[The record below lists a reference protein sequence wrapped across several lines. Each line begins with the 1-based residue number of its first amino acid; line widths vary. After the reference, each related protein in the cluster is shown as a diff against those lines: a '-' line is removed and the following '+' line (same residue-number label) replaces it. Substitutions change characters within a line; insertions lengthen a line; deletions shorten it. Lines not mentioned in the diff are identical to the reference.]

1 MELIPTIL
9 DQLHSEVIVKT
20 ALSAAKSERW
30 LEIPFHKLFVLAAT
44 GNSWFVGKPYLI
56 RFWKSSALPAQS
68 NLPIACSGCVWSWA
82 KEERHPDVPRPSA
95 QSCLWLREL
104 RHRGDP
110 TAMIRAYDLLEHW
123 LRFME

>member
-44 GNSWFVGKPYLI
+44 GNSWFVGNSYLI
-56 RFWKSSALPAQS
+56 DYIGIVR
-68 NLPIACSGCVWSWA
+68 
-82 KEERHPDVPRPSA
+82 RPPGMFAS
-95 QSCLWLREL
+95 QK
-104 RHRGDP
+104 
-110 TAMIRAYDLLEHW
+110 TFI
-123 LRFME
+123 

>member
-44 GNSWFVGKPYLI
+44 GNSGLSAI
-56 RFWKSSALPAQS
+56 RKRYQDHLVEKSAFCASGPAQTF
-68 NLPIACSGCVWSWA
+68 SW
-82 KEERHPDVPRPSA
+82 
-95 QSCLWLREL
+95 L
-104 RHRGDP
+104 
-110 TAMIRAYDLLEHW
+110 
-123 LRFME
+123 

>member
-44 GNSWFVGKPYLI
+44 GNFWFVVPYRI
-56 RFWKSSALPAQS
+56 K
-68 NLPIACSGCVWSWA
+68 V
-82 KEERHPDVPRPSA
+82 E
-95 QSCLWLREL
+95 
-104 RHRGDP
+104 
-110 TAMIRAYDLLEHW
+110 
-123 LRFME
+123 